1 MGDLDEGTT
10 EGTVSTAGTTPDA
23 AVAATAGGQSPPA
36 GSPPPGE
43 HKPEWNMT
51 QAAFNERIAQAKRSE
66 AAAVEA
72 KHQAWLKAK
81 FNTTDPAEAE
91 KRLAAL
97 AKLEQDEENRKRAAM
112 TEQEKLK
119 SDLEKERARATTAE
133 ARAQEFE
140 RNWQHEKQSTAIE
153 RIALGHVAS
162 EHIDYATFKF
172 ASHVRSLP
180 KDEQAALTEKDVT
193 KWYSDFAKKNPAFAA
208 SPEQQKKAE
217 AKPEPKRQ
225 PVGGK
230 PAQQPPPKPN
240 AGSTG
245 KVLAPGHPNS
255 MTSAESR
262 AHLRKQG
269 LSY

>member
-1 MGDLDEGTT
+1 MGDLDEGQT
-10 EGTVSTAGTTPDA
+10 EGTTSAEGTTQGA
-23 AVAATAGGQSPPA
+23 AAAATTGGQPPPA

-51 QAAFNERIAQAKRSE
+51 QAAFNERIAQAKRS
-66 AAAVEA
+66 AAAETEA

-81 FNTTDPAEAE
+81 FNSSDPVEAE

-97 AKLEQDEENRKRAAM
+97 GKLEKDEEERKRAAM
-112 TEQEKLK
+112 SEQDKLK
-119 SDLEKERARATTAE
+119 ADLEKERARATTAE

-162 EHIDYATFKF
+162 EHVDYATFKF

-180 KDEQAALTEKDVT
+180 KDEQATLTEKDVT
-193 KWYSDFAKKNPAFAA
+193 KWYSDFAKKNSAFAA
-208 SPEQQKKAE
+208 SPEQKKAE

-255 MTSAESR
+255 MTSSESR